1 MISPL
6 RTHFLIDETEF
17 VCKFACKKL
26 VPFMFSKALP
36 PSRLSDDVYDVLRR
50 QIVTGELRPNQPLIE
65 LDLAERLQVS
75 RTPVRESLQRLA
87 NAGLVVPRKR
97 GWAVREF
104 TPDEIRQNAELRMA
118 LEGYAANLAA
128 TRGSPADIATIA
140 GIHELRLTLRSTD
153 ENMRVSSNRN
163 FHDAIMRAAGNGRLT
178 DAIYH
183 SGQFY
188 FNAPIARATTG
199 DELALGN
206 ADHALIV
213 AAILK
218 RDGAAA
224 EQAMRVHIQRTF
236 SLFWRVTGRS
246 EPVHL
251 HQV

>member
-1 MISPL
+1 MPHD
-6 RTHFLIDETEF
+6 R
-17 VCKFACKKL
+17 
-26 VPFMFSKALP
+26 LP
-36 PSRLSDDVYDVLRR
+36 PSRLSSDVYDVLRR

-65 LDLAERLQVS
+65 VDLAERLQVS

-104 TPDEIRQNAELRMA
+104 TPDEIRQNAEVRMA

-128 TRGSPADIATIA
+128 TRGSSGDIAAIA
-140 GIHELRLTLRSTD
+140 AIHERRLTLRKSD
-153 ENMRVSSNRN
+153 EGMRVKTNRE
-163 FHDAIMRAAGNGRLT
+163 FHDAVMRASGNGRLT

-188 FNAPIARATTG
+188 FNVPIALATTG

-213 AAILK
+213 AAIVK
-218 RDGAAA
+218 RNGAAA
-224 EQAMRVHIQRTF
+224 EQAMRAHIQRTF
-236 SLFWRVTGRS
+236 DVFWRVTGPA
-246 EPVHL
+246 ELVHIP
-251 HQV
+251 QA

>member
-1 MISPL
+1 MPYS
-6 RTHFLIDETEF
+6 E
-17 VCKFACKKL
+17 
-26 VPFMFSKALP
+26 P
-36 PSRLSDDVYDVLRR
+36 PASRLSNDVYDVLRR

-65 LDLAERLQVS
+65 VDLAERLQVS

-104 TPDEIRQNAELRMA
+104 TTDEARQNAELRMA

-128 TRGSPADIATIA
+128 VRGTTADVAAIVA
-140 GIHELRLTLRSTD
+140 IHERRLTLRSID
-153 ENMRVSSNRN
+153 EELRVQTNRE

-188 FNAPIARATTG
+188 FNAPIARRTTG

-206 ADHALIV
+206 ADHARIV

-224 EQAMRVHIQRTF
+224 EQAMRAHIQRTF
-236 SLFWRVTGRS
+236 AVFWRVTGLA
-246 EPVHL
+246 EPA
-251 HQV
+251 QVSPQ

>member
-1 MISPL
+1 MPHDDPL
-6 RTHFLIDETEF
+6 
-17 VCKFACKKL
+17 
-26 VPFMFSKALP
+26 
-36 PSRLSDDVYDVLRR
+36 PSRLSSDVYNVLRR

-87 NAGLVVPRKR
+87 SAGLVVPRKR

-118 LEGYAANLAA
+118 LEGYAASLAA
-128 TRGSPADIATIA
+128 IRGSPSDIAAIVA
-140 GIHELRLTLRSTD
+140 IHERRLTLRSSD
-153 ENMRVSSNRN
+153 EEKRVKTNRD
-163 FHDAIMRAAGNGRLT
+163 FHDAIMRASGNGRLT

-199 DELALGN
+199 EELALGN

-224 EQAMRVHIQRTF
+224 ERAMRAHIQRTF
-236 SLFWRVTGRS
+236 AVFWRVTGLA
-246 EPVHL
+246 EPL
-251 HQV
+251 HVQPG

>member
-1 MISPL
+1 MLHDDPL
-6 RTHFLIDETEF
+6 
-17 VCKFACKKL
+17 
-26 VPFMFSKALP
+26 
-36 PSRLSDDVYDVLRR
+36 PSRLSSDVYNVLRR

-87 NAGLVVPRKR
+87 HAGLVVPRKR

-118 LEGYAANLAA
+118 LEGYAASLAA
-128 TRGSPADIATIA
+128 TRGSPSDIAAIVA
-140 GIHELRLTLRSTD
+140 IHERRLKLRRSD
-153 ENMRVSSNRN
+153 EEMRVKTNRD
-163 FHDAIMRAAGNGRLT
+163 FHDAIMRASGNGRLT

-188 FNAPIARATTG
+188 FNTPIARATTG
-199 DELALGN
+199 EELALGN

-224 EQAMRVHIQRTF
+224 ERAMRAHIQRTF
-236 SLFWRVTGRS
+236 AVFWRVTGLA
-246 EPVHL
+246 EPL
-251 HQV
+251 QVQPR